1 MSIAKARAAEAQT
14 AKAQASGSSDRN
26 ENTRYQAPYQRN
38 DGAYE
43 DHYIVA
49 FKQNHTLAKH
59 FAFLGKELE
68 IEGSIDDGYYAKLDR
83 ELFETV
89 RRDPSVDWIEDDTF
103 GASFETYDPPDG
115 YNPSNDVVTS
125 DKERATSKRNPIL

>member
-14 AKAQASGSSDRN
+14 GKAQTPGPSDRN
-26 ENTRYQAPYQRN
+26 ENTGYQAPYQRN

-59 FAFLGKELE
+59 FAFLGKELK
-68 IEGSIDDGYYAKLDR
+68 IERRIDDGYYAKLDR
-83 ELFETV
+83 ELFDTV
-89 RRDPSVDWIEDDTF
+89 RQDPGVESTEDDTL

-115 YNPSNDVVTS
+115 YNPSDDVVTS
-125 DKERATSKRNPIL
+125 DKERAT